1 MTAIQYLSLEEAQK
15 LVPEVRRKILKVMKL
30 NKAIELISN
39 IEIAYY
45 DEIES
50 AFSEIRFN
58 KKFHSLCLRL
68 FSELEALMARGAVLD
83 DIEKGTVNFYSI
95 CRGKPVVLCWN
106 LGDRHIKYWREI
118 HEDFSEKKPISK
130 LR

>member
-1 MTAIQYLSLEEAQK
+1 MKARKYLTLDEAQK
-15 LVPEVRRKILKVMKL
+15 LVPEVRKRILKVMRL
-30 NKAIELISN
+30 NQAIEMLSE

-45 DEIES
+45 DEVES
-50 AFSEIRFN
+50 AFSEIKFN

-68 FSELEALMARGAVLD
+68 FSELESLMEMGAVLD

-95 CRGKPVVLCWN
+95 SKGKPLVLCWN
-106 LGDRHIKYWREI
+106 LGDKHIRYWREI
-118 HEDFSEKKPISK
+118 DEDLSERKPLSK